1 MPESAVYVM
10 EKMAHGYRR
19 MGRASGAG
27 FYEYEDD
34 GSRSLWSGLKAFE
47 RRSAKISAEDVQ
59 DRLLFI
65 QAIEAVRCLD
75 EGVIDSPAD
84 ANTASLAGWGFPAE
98 RGGVVGFIDQIG
110 IKPFVAR
117 AQMLAQS
124 YGERFAPSQRLL
136 ELASRDEPLSGRPDT

>member
-1 MPESAVYVM
+1 MPEPAVYVM

-47 RRSAKISAEDVQ
+47 RRSARIPTEDVR

-65 QAIEAVRCLD
+65 QAIETNRCLD
-75 EGVIDSPAD
+75 EGVIASPAD
-84 ANTASLAGWGFPAE
+84 ANLGSLAGWGFPAAL
-98 RGGVVGFIDQIG
+98 GGSAHFIDQLG
-110 IKPFVAR
+110 IEVFVAR
-117 AQMLAQS
+117 AQELAER
-124 YGERFAPSQRLL
+124 YGVRFSPPHRLL
-136 ELASRDEPLSGRPDT
+136 ELASRGAPLDGPSQA